1 MGVVNHQKWPQTGIY
16 SNSKFYRN
24 KNYKGTSRSDETY
37 LLRGGKP
44 LKKGAIEKVP
54 LQEVMEGFYS
64 TFFLVPKKNG
74 EMRPVINLKPLNRY
88 MVKQHFKMDTLSKVL
103 NLVKKDQFS
112 FTLDLKDAYMHIPIH
127 KNYKKYLRFCIN
139 NQCYQFTALC
149 FGPSQA
155 PRAFTKVIS
164 VVAAYLRM
172 LNVHLAS
179 YLDDW
184 LVVKSQKIALLSD
197 QKTTVSLLLQLGFI
211 INVEKSSLVPKQVIT
226 YLGSVFNLK
235 LGLVYPTL
243 ERITKLEEA
252 IRLLIQGKNSA
263 FQFLHVLG
271 LMASCIEIIPFARL
285 HMRPIQLHL
294 LAHWKPVSKD
304 MTINV
309 PITGHLIDHLRW
321 WLLRANTLKGRSLQ
335 QWSTTVTITTDS
347 SKTGYGGHM
356 NEQKVFQGTWTRE
369 QAKRHINV
377 LEMEAVLRTV
387 KNFLPYL
394 KNQQVL
400 IRSDNTTV
408 VQFIN
413 KQGGTRSASLCYLT
427 WELWNLAIKHNFMI
441 KAAYVAGK
449 MNLLADHLSR
459 VKIRPSEWTLNNQI
473 VQMLFRRWGTPMIDL
488 FASVHNHKVPIFCS
502 WYQNSQALAIDA
514 LSVSWERMIA
524 YAFPPICLIPKVL
537 QHMSQFNCQIILI
550 APQWPRR
557 HWYTTLLQYLIAPPV
572 RLPVLREMLV
582 QPKTKI
588 YHPSPEIF
596 KLTAWLLS
604 TEISKQKV
612 FLRELENYSQPHGE
626 LELKK
631 IMDVNLENS
640 VAGVVQGIKIP
651 LLHL

>member
-1 MGVVNHQKWPQTGIY
+1 MMMFPHLPVGGRLKFFIDQWEMITDDRWVLSTIKNGLKLEFTQIPNFTGVKITNAPPNQMKLIY
-16 SNSKFYRN
+16 SEVES
-24 KNYKGTSRSDETY
+24 
-37 LLRGGKP
+37 LLE
-44 LKKGAIEKVP
+44 KGAIEKVP

-103 NLVKKDQFS
+103 NLVKKGQFS

-164 VVAAYLRM
+164 VVAAFLRM

-184 LVVKSQKIALLSD
+184 LVVKSQKTALLSD
-197 QKTTVSLLLQLGFI
+197 RKTAISLLLQLGFI

-235 LGLVYPTL
+235 LGLVFPTL

-252 IRLLIQGKNSA
+252 SKLLIQGKNSA

-294 LAHWKPVSKD
+294 LAHWNPVSKD
-304 MTINV
+304 LTANV
-309 PITGHLIDHLRW
+309 PITAHLIDHLRW

-347 SKTGYGGHM
+347 SKIGYGGHM
-356 NEQKVFQGTWTRE
+356 NEQKIFQGTWTQD
-369 QAKRHINV
+369 QAKRHINL

-413 KQGGTRSASLCYLT
+413 KQGEPSL
-427 WELWNLAIKHNFMI
+427 
-441 KAAYVAGK
+441 
-449 MNLLADHLSR
+449 
-459 VKIRPSEWTLNNQI
+459 Q
-473 VQMLFRRWGTPMIDL
+473 
-488 FASVHNHKVPIFCS
+488 
-502 WYQNSQALAIDA
+502 
-514 LSVSWERMIA
+514 
-524 YAFPPICLIPKVL
+524 
-537 QHMSQFNCQIILI
+537 
-550 APQWPRR
+550 
-557 HWYTTLLQYLIAPPV
+557 
-572 RLPVLREMLV
+572 
-582 QPKTKI
+582 
-588 YHPSPEIF
+588 
-596 KLTAWLLS
+596 
-604 TEISKQKV
+604 V
-612 FLRELENYSQPHGE
+612 FV
-626 LELKK
+626 
-631 IMDVNLENS
+631 I
-640 VAGVVQGIKIP
+640 
-651 LLHL
+651 